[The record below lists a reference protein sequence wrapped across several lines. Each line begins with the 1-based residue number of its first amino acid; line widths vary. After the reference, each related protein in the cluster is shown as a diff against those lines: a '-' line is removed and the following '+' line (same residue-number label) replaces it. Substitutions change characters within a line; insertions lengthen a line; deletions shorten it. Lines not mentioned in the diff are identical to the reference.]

1 MERTRRENVNST
13 RTNKEDRTMRNYIKN
28 VFNELRM
35 LVISNEERPLSD
47 ENLIKA
53 VTLNENLKAYGYCL
67 KPADIVRVAG
77 SLSLENFYEVFKSL
91 QGEVLAK
98 PMYPDF
104 PSQVMNMSEAQFRLH
119 QAAHYF
125 STYGLEYLFGVSV
138 DRGWLPQVTS
148 TDKTEKDVAL
158 LAAKPF
164 ELISEDEMYIR
175 PLRKILEKKER
186 MTLPEKAIVSQALS
200 HVEPELLAE
209 ISVPFKENL
218 VDVFCIIADDTQPEA
233 ALQLLHNLCKNT
245 NDVWRCL
252 HVFLGRHGRH
262 LTTSQKRLF
271 VKLFESYPIADFQAN
286 LIVTNTK
293 AEKIIRTLEYLSFNR
308 FSRSAEHREAVRKL
322 RNGELRSWQGQVDF
336 LLSSDGEK
344 ALDFIATRP
353 GMLVRFTARLL
364 RLGYRQEDI
373 AAKLVAHAD
382 ALSMQTLLSLLN
394 HFGADAVL
402 SERDDAEAVYSVM
415 LEALRAKMVTLE
427 TPIKGKKIFLDE
439 GDFSLDFSC
448 IEKSSEEGGYVRS
461 GLAFKVP
468 EAARRVRFF
477 VYWNDKSRVDV
488 DLHGAAITK
497 DGECVH
503 VGWNGGYN
511 ESGLVHSG
519 DITHSDAAEY
529 IDIDLEKT
537 DARYVTFS
545 IDLFSGKP
553 NFGLIDTCFVGMT
566 AVNRINEKVKLYDP
580 KNCFFSHDL
589 KSKERGLYYGHLD
602 VENRVLTVGGNPNGR
617 SYTSLK
623 VRTFRYSLRK
633 FLEDLAEAQGAEV
646 VARDEADVVLVM
658 GKPNAENEISIIDSN
673 FFCD

>member
-1 MERTRRENVNST
+1 
-13 RTNKEDRTMRNYIKN
+13 
-28 VFNELRM
+28 
-35 LVISNEERPLSD
+35 
-47 ENLIKA
+47 
-53 VTLNENLKAYGYCL
+53 
-67 KPADIVRVAG
+67 
-77 SLSLENFYEVFKSL
+77 
-91 QGEVLAK
+91 
-98 PMYPDF
+98 MYPDF
-104 PSQVMNMSEAQFRLH
+104 PKQVMNLSEAQFRLH

-148 TDKTEKDVAL
+148 TEKTEKDVAL

-164 ELISEDEMYIR
+164 ELISEDEMYVL

-186 MTLPEKAIVSQALS
+186 MTLPEKAIVSQALL

-209 ISVPFKENL
+209 IQIPFKENL
-218 VDVFCIIADDTQPEA
+218 VDVFCLIADNTQPEA

-245 NDVWRCL
+245 NDIWRCL
-252 HVFLGRHGRH
+252 SVFLGRHGRH

-293 AEKIIRTLEYLSFNR
+293 AEKVIRTLEFLSFNR

-322 RNGELRSWQGQVDF
+322 RNGELKSWQGQVDF

-344 ALDFIATRP
+344 ALDFIAKRP

-373 AAKLVAHAD
+373 AEKLVAHAD

-394 HFGADAVL
+394 HFGTDTVL
-402 SERDDAEAVYSVM
+402 NERDDADAVYNVM
-415 LEALRAKMVTLE
+415 LKALQAKMTTLE

-439 GDFSLDFSC
+439 GDFSFDFSR
-448 IEKSSEEGGYVRS
+448 IEKSAEAGGYVRS

-477 VYWNDKSRVDV
+477 VYWNDKSRVDI
-488 DLHGAAITK
+488 DLHGAFMTE
-497 DGECVH
+497 DGGIGH

-511 ESGLVHSG
+511 ESGIVHSG

-537 DARYVTFS
+537 NAKHVTFS

-589 KSKERGLYYGHLD
+589 ESKERGLYYGHLD
-602 VENRVLTVGGNPNGR
+602 VENRVLVVSGSPNGR

-623 VRTFRYSLRK
+623 VETFRYSLRK

>member
-1 MERTRRENVNST
+1 M
-13 RTNKEDRTMRNYIKN
+13 KDYLKN
-28 VFNELRM
+28 VFNELR
-35 LVISNEERPLSD
+35 LFVIEDGDAALSD
-47 ENLIKA
+47 ENLVKA
-53 VTLNENLKAYGYCL
+53 MTLNENLKAYGYCL
-67 KPADIVRVAG
+67 KPTDIVRVAR
-77 SLSLENFYEVFKSL
+77 SASLESFYEVFKSL
-91 QGEVLAK
+91 QDEVLAK

-104 PSQVMNMSEAQFRLH
+104 PKQVMDLSEAQFRLH

-125 STYGLEYLFGVSV
+125 STYGLELLFGVEV
-138 DRGWLPQVTS
+138 DKGWLPNMTS
-148 TDKTEKDVAL
+148 TEKTEKDVAL

-164 ELISEDEMYIR
+164 ELISKEEMFVL
-175 PLRKILEKKER
+175 PLKKILEKKER

-200 HVEPELLAE
+200 QVEPELLAE

-218 VDVFCIIADDTQPEA
+218 VDVFCIIADDTQPEV
-233 ALQLLHNLCKNT
+233 ALKLLHNLCKNT
-245 NDVWRCL
+245 NDIWRCL
-252 HVFLGRHGRH
+252 YVFLGRHKRH

-293 AEKIIRTLEYLSFNR
+293 AERVVHTLEYLSFNR
-308 FSRSAEHREAVRKL
+308 FSRSAEHKEAVRKL

-373 AAKLVAHAD
+373 AEKLVAHAG
-382 ALSMQTLLSLLN
+382 ALSMQTLLALIN
-394 HFGADAVL
+394 HFGTDTVL
-402 SERDDAEAVYSVM
+402 DERDDAEAVYAVM
-415 LEALRAKMVTLE
+415 LEALQAKMATLE
-427 TPIKGKKIFLDE
+427 TPIKGKRIFLDE
-439 GDFSLDFSC
+439 GDFSFDFSH
-448 IEKSSEEGGYVRS
+448 IEKSAEAGGYVRS

-477 VYWNDKSRVDV
+477 VYWNDSHRVDI
-488 DLHGAAITK
+488 DLHGAAYTA
-497 DGECVH
+497 DGDNVH
-503 VGWNGGYN
+503 IGWDGGFN
-511 ESGLVHSG
+511 DSGIIFSG

-529 IDIDLEKT
+529 IDIDLENT
-537 DARYVTFS
+537 DAKNVTFS
-545 IDLFSGKP
+545 IDLFSGKSS
-553 NFGLIDTCFVGMT
+553 FGLIDTCFVGMT
-566 AVNRINEKVKLYDP
+566 AVSRIGENVMLYDP

-589 KSKERGLYYGHLD
+589 KSNERGLYYGHLD
-602 VENRVLTVGGNPNGR
+602 VENRVLVVSGRPNSR
-617 SYTSLK
+617 RYATPKVATS
-623 VRTFRYSLRK
+623 RYSLRK

-646 VARDEADVVLVM
+646 VAREDAEVVLVM